1 MPMDAESSAL
11 PPGPPSPRHLWEELL
26 YFRDL
31 KRDVLGTIAQRFATY
46 GDVYYGRV
54 RGQGVFSAMDP
65 EFLHAVLV
73 SEAQSFRRRTID
85 LEFLGKGVLTSD
97 GEDWRAKRR
106 RLQPGFRHESI
117 QGYGALIHEEVERLL
132 AEQHPGSVLDLHS
145 SMRDVTLRVVCR
157 ALFGQ
162 EFSGDADAL
171 GRATRILQEAV
182 LRPKILPAWAPTP
195 ANLRHRLMAARVD
208 RQVYRILDRGDAAP
222 GSLLATLRARL
233 AADNGG
239 NGAGGNQQRQEQSRQ
254 ELRDEVVTLLLAGH
268 ETTAL
273 ALTWAL
279 YLVAL
284 HPHIEQLLAEEI
296 ARVCEGRAPSA
307 EHVPGLELTQRVLDE
322 TVRLYPPVYVIP
334 RVCTRS
340 VRVGRYAVEAGDE
353 LWLWV
358 YFMQRDA
365 RWFRLPE
372 RFDPERFAPGAEASC
387 HPRAYLPFGA
397 GLRSCIGRGF
407 ATLEAVLVLA
417 SVLQRFRL
425 ELTDHR
431 PVFARPRI
439 TLAPA
444 RPIRVRLHARR
455 RD

>member
-1 MPMDAESSAL
+1 V
-11 PPGPPSPRHLWEELL
+11 WEELL

-46 GDVYYGRV
+46 GDVYYGRI
-54 RGQGVFSAMDP
+54 RGHGIFSAMDP

-85 LEFLGKGVLTSD
+85 LEFLGNGVLTSN
-97 GEDWRAKRR
+97 GEEWRAKRR

-117 QGYGALIHEEVERLL
+117 QGYAGLIAEEVERLL
-132 AEQHPGSVLDLHS
+132 ADRRPGSPLELHS
-145 SMRDVTLRVVCR
+145 SMRDLTLRVVCR

-182 LRPKILPAWAPTP
+182 LRPKLLPAWAPTP
-195 ANLRHRLMAARVD
+195 ANLQHRRMRARID

-222 GSLLATLRARL
+222 GSLLSTLRARL
-233 AADNGG
+233 DAGDG
-239 NGAGGNQQRQEQSRQ
+239 NGSDSDSHANRQ

-273 ALTWAL
+273 ALTWAF

-284 HPHIEQLLAEEI
+284 HPDIDQLLGEEI
-296 ARVCEGRAPSA
+296 ARVCSGQVPGAQ
-307 EHVPGLELTQRVLDE
+307 HVPELALTQRVLDE

-340 VRVGRYAVEAGDE
+340 VRIGRYAVDAGDE

-365 RWFRLPE
+365 RWFHLPD
-372 RFDPERFAPGAEASC
+372 RFDPARFAPGGEASQ
-387 HPRAYLPFGA
+387 HPRAYVPFGT

-425 ELTDHR
+425 ELSDHR

-444 RPIRVRLHARR
+444 RPIRVRLHAR
-455 RD
+455 

>member
-1 MPMDAESSAL
+1 
-11 PPGPPSPRHLWEELL
+11 
-26 YFRDL
+26 
-31 KRDVLGTIAQRFATY
+31 
-46 GDVYYGRV
+46 VYYSRV
-54 RGQGVFSAMDP
+54 RGQGAFSALDP
-65 EFLHAVLV
+65 EFVHAVLV
-73 SEAQSFRRRTID
+73 TEASAFRRRTID
-85 LEFLGKGVLTSD
+85 LEFLGNGVLTSS
-97 GEDWRAKRR
+97 GEQWRTKRR
-106 RLQPGFRHESI
+106 RLQPGFRHESTLS
-117 QGYGALIHEEVERLL
+117 YAPLIGEEVERLL
-132 AEQHPGSVLDLHS
+132 ARRRAGSLLELHS

-162 EFSGDADAL
+162 EFSGDADQL
-171 GRATRILQEAV
+171 GRATRVLQEAV

-195 ANLRHRLMAARVD
+195 ANLQHRRMRARVD
-208 RQVYRILDRGDAAP
+208 RQVYRILDRQQDTP
-222 GSLLATLRARL
+222 GSLLSMLRERL
-233 AADNGG
+233 RDSSAAEGAA
-239 NGAGGNQQRQEQSRQ
+239 AGGSKEARQ

-273 ALTWAL
+273 ALTWAF

-284 HPHIEQLLAEEI
+284 HPNIDRLLAEEI
-296 ARVCEGRAPSA
+296 ARVSAGQALGA

-322 TVRLYPPVYVIP
+322 AVRLYPPVYVIP
-334 RVCTRS
+334 RVCTRA
-340 VRVGRYAVEAGDE
+340 VQIGAYRVEAGDE

-372 RFDPERFAPGAEASC
+372 RFDPERFVTGGEAAQ

-425 ELTDHR
+425 ELSDYR
-431 PVFARPRI
+431 PVFPRPRI
-439 TLAPA
+439 TLAPERA
-444 RPIRVRLHARR
+444 IRVRLRER
-455 RD
+455 G

>member
-1 MPMDAESSAL
+1 MLTSADSAL

-31 KRDVLGTIAQRFATY
+31 KRDVIGTIAQRFATY

-73 SEAQSFRRRTID
+73 SQAPAFRRRTID
-85 LEFLGKGVLTSD
+85 LEFLGDGVLTSN

-117 QGYGALIHEEVERLL
+117 QGYATLMGEEVERLL
-132 AEQHPGSVLDLHS
+132 EGQRPGSLLELHS

-182 LRPKILPAWAPTP
+182 LRPKILPSWAPTP
-195 ANLRHRLMAARVD
+195 ANLQHRRMRARVD
-208 RQVYRILDRGDAAP
+208 RQVYRILDRGEAAP
-222 GSLLATLRARL
+222 GSLLATLRERL
-233 AADNGG
+233 DTRE
-239 NGAGGNQQRQEQSRQ
+239 NGAGSREQNRR

-273 ALTWAL
+273 ALTWAF
-279 YLVAL
+279 YLLAL
-284 HPHIEQLLAEEI
+284 HPQIAQLVAEEI
-296 ARVCEGRAPSA
+296 ARVCAGQPPRA
-307 EHVPGLELTQRVLDE
+307 EHLPGLELTQRVLDE

-334 RVCTRS
+334 RVCTRP
-340 VRVGRYAVEAGDE
+340 VRVGRYAIEAGDE

-372 RFDPERFAPGAEASC
+372 RFDPERFLPGAEASR

-444 RPIRVRLHARR
+444 RPIRVRLHARS
-455 RD
+455 